1 MLQQRVNALTG
12 ESEWILVSDGDDGDA
27 SDALAESLY
36 LDMLNDRARNTAFSS
51 AIAKLGRHGHVLDIG
66 AGSGLLS
73 MMAWRAMEKQC
84 QVTACESFLPM
95 YKLARKVC
103 RDNGTMGAIKLL
115 HMRSDEI
122 KVGVDISSRADA
134 LVCEILD
141 SELLGEGIIPSLRHA
156 HKHLL
161 QPNAATVPYRATVY
175 AQLVE
180 CDFLWRFHDLQGVEA
195 QLQDGMAFSPE
206 DFYSYF
212 KHRQHAF
219 HVDEI
224 PGIKL
229 LSEPFEAFT
238 LDFYRAPDVCGQF
251 TRAVHVNMSG
261 TAHAIVSWW
270 VLQLDKD
277 GLICYST
284 APRWVK
290 GASDWCDHWKQCV
303 WFLPG
308 QGISVEQHSE
318 LCLVVSHDETSVRY
332 DINGGGRCNSFASGF
347 KLSPQR
353 CCMLGDGSRRSIIR
367 SAIQKALGEREV
379 GNCLILDD
387 GLMSAVCALSTVHGS
402 CHVAGLFPG
411 CRRDGLKYLASV
423 ASKLSIIHKDVKH
436 LTRDDFK
443 GHKVDVLLAEPY
455 YATYEH
461 ALPWK
466 QLRFWYERTTLS
478 PLLSENPIIVPCLGI
493 LYGMACYLPD
503 LWQSRCCLEGV
514 EGFDHSSVN
523 SMLGACGNLPDGQ
536 DSPIL
541 PFSIWQCGR
550 HESLTKPFPL
560 LEFNMREEIHSLSV
574 FAKVTFVKSG
584 LCHGVVLWMDWVM
597 DPENKDLVLSTG
609 HVNPSGS
616 WCWKQGVKLFRTP
629 LQVTETL
636 ELNAS
641 FNSQSGEISV
651 TQMV

>member
-12 ESEWILVSDGDDGDA
+12 ESEWILVGDGGDGGDA
-27 SDALAESLY
+27 SDPLAESSY
-36 LDMLNDRARNTAFSS
+36 LDMLNDRARNRAFSS

-66 AGSGLLS
+66 AGTGLLS
-73 MMAWRAMEKQC
+73 LMAWRAMEEQC

-115 HMRSDEI
+115 HMGSDEI
-122 KVGVDISSRADA
+122 KVGVDISSKADA

-156 HKHLL
+156 HEHLL
-161 QPNAATVPYRATVY
+161 RPNAATVPYRATVY

-180 CDFLWRFHDLQGVEA
+180 SDFLWRLHDLQGVEDR
-195 QLQDGMAFSPE
+195 LQDGLAFAPN

-224 PGIKL
+224 PGMKL
-229 LSEPFEAFT
+229 LSEPFEAFV
-238 LDFYRAPDVCGQF
+238 LDFYRAPDVRGEFNQ
-251 TRAVHVNMSG
+251 AVHVNFSG

-277 GLICYST
+277 GLVCYST
-284 APRWVK
+284 APRWR
-290 GASDWCDHWKQCV
+290 ASAWCDHWKQCV

-308 QGISVEQHSE
+308 QGVSVEEQSE
-318 LCLVVSHDETSVRY
+318 LRVVVSHDETSVRY
-332 DINGGGRCNSFASGF
+332 DINGVRCNSSASGF
-347 KLSPQR
+347 ELSLQR
-353 CCMLGDGSRRSIIR
+353 CRMLGDGSRRSIIQ
-367 SAIQKALGEREV
+367 SAIQIALGEREL

-411 CRRDGLKYLASV
+411 CRRDGLKYLESV
-423 ASKLSIIHKDVKH
+423 ASKLSTIHKDVKH
-436 LTRDDFK
+436 LTGDDFK
-443 GHKVDVLLAEPY
+443 GHKVDVLLGEPY

-478 PLLSENPIIVPCLGI
+478 PLLSENPIIVPCFGI
-493 LYGMACYLPD
+493 LYGMACHLPD
-503 LWQSRCCLEGV
+503 LWQSRCRLEEV
-514 EGFDHSSVN
+514 DGFDH
-523 SMLGACGNLPDGQ
+523 
-536 DSPIL
+536 
-541 PFSIWQCGR
+541 R
-550 HESLTKPFPL
+550 SLTKPFSL
-560 LEFNMREEIHSLSV
+560 LEFNMREEIQSLSG
-574 FAKVTFVKSG
+574 FAKVSVVKTG

-609 HVNPSGS
+609 LLNPRRQAFPKATASHGD
-616 WCWKQGVKLFRTP
+616 FRAQRVLRFTDWRDQHHSRGLKP
-629 LQVTETL
+629 QTL
-636 ELNAS
+636 LC
-641 FNSQSGEISV
+641 I
-651 TQMV
+651 